1 VKGGAIIGEGEFES
15 ARVHGIT
22 GLTLQGLKVS

>member
-15 ARVHGIT
+15 ARVHGVM
-22 GLTLQGLKVS
+22 GLTLQGF